1 MIVLLSTPLYYQSLT
16 ESGLTDLFVLSIIT
30 NHKCIRNFSIFTS
43 RMCWCR
49 VLEIICWRVD
59 VSDIRTLEMQ
69 MLMLVWL
76 ELHVSLWSSSG
87 AREGVNSRQ
96 QAARRRAAS
105 WDYFSRAFWELS
117 PPHRYNNS
125 ASTSISVLKAG
136 KCKKE
141 L

>member
-69 MLMLVWL
+69 MVD
-76 ELHVSLWSSSG
+76 VGVVGVTCFSLKQLRSEGRSQQSATGGQEESSFLRLFQPSIL
-87 AREGVNSRQ
+87 RIV
-96 QAARRRAAS
+96 
-105 WDYFSRAFWELS
+105 
-117 PPHRYNNS
+117 S
-125 ASTSISVLKAG
+125 ASSLQQLSINFNISFKG
-136 KCKKE
+136 R
-141 L
+141 